1 MRRTLALEVVVQT
14 MLFACAALMVLGCT
28 PRDEGRALVN
38 AAGLSTNE
46 VMALLKTGADVNR
59 RSSGFSGFTPLIAA
73 IRSDNPDIVEVL
85 IVAGADV
92 NLKDADGKTPL
103 MHALAALEPNV
114 DLIETLISEGADP
127 RITDRD
133 GYDAFVYAR
142 DRRNASNIVR
152 ALNSGDTGVQ

>member
-1 MRRTLALEVVVQT
+1 MKRTLALEVAVQT
-14 MLFACAALMVLGCT
+14 TLSTCAALMVFGCT

-59 RSSGFSGFTPLIAA
+59 RSSAFSGFTPLIVA
-73 IRSDNPDIVEVL
+73 IRNDKQDIVEVL
-85 IVAGADV
+85 IAAGADV
-92 NLKDADGKTPL
+92 NLKDVDGKTPL
-103 MHALAALEPNV
+103 MHALAALEPNIG
-114 DLIETLISEGADP
+114 LIEMLISQGADP
-127 RITDRD
+127 RITDRY